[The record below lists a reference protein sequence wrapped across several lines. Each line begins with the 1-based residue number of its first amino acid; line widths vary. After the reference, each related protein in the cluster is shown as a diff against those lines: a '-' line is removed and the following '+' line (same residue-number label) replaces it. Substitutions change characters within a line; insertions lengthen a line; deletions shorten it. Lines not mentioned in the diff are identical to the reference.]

1 MQTSSASQEA
11 APGGARRA
19 VGLAA
24 SAGAIALAALLAGC
38 AGDGTEAGAGRL
50 PYRTKVTDAETTAA
64 QPVLTPSMVYVEDFD
79 LEVVPHPEQQGLLG
93 GGGGGGPVRQVLGE
107 LRGESQDPAEKART
121 LVDRM
126 STEIVEDLE
135 AKGIPAR
142 RLRAGDP
149 MPSEGWL
156 VRGVVTELDEGN
168 RIRKAVVGFGA
179 GKSQLTL
186 YVNFSNLSEGAA
198 QPFYSFEASNNSGD
212 MPGGAAMKMNPYA
225 MAAKFV
231 MSRNADEREVDHTA
245 STIAVQLQER
255 IQGGGEAGAAQ

>member
-1 MQTSSASQEA
+1 M
-11 APGGARRA
+11 
-19 VGLAA
+19 
-24 SAGAIALAALLAGC
+24 
-38 AGDGTEAGAGRL
+38 
-50 PYRTKVTDAETTAA
+50 
-64 QPVLTPSMVYVEDFD
+64 PSMVYVEDFD
-79 LEVVPHPEQQGLLG
+79 LEVVPHPEQQGLL
-93 GGGGGGPVRQVLGE
+93 GGGGGPVRQVLGE

-126 STEIVEDLE
+126 SMEIVEDLE

-245 STIAVQLQER
+245 STIAVQLEER
-255 IQGGGEAGAAQ
+255 IQGGGAAGLAPAGSLP